1 MRSERSEQ
9 TNRMR
14 EKEGTDER
22 NQPSFH
28 PLRRNEKKKEEKA
41 KQAEKKKD
49 DDFKGT
55 DDLEI
60 PTRQ

>member
-1 MRSERSEQ
+1 MNVISLAFIRYG
-9 TNRMR
+9 
-14 EKEGTDER
+14 GTKR
-22 NQPSFH
+22 K
-28 PLRRNEKKKEEKA
+28 RRKKQSKRK
-41 KQAEKKKD
+41 KKKD